1 MLASLAAL
9 VANATTSFDGYD
21 YARALDATE
30 RFFWGFC
37 DDYLELVKGR
47 AYAGSDSARAA
58 LAAALDT
65 LLRLFAPVMPFVT
78 EEVWSWWR
86 DGSIHRAA
94 WPSPDDLSPFASDDL
109 AIYPAAAAVLGEIRK
124 AKSEAKRSMRTD
136 VVSAVVHA
144 PAELLRALQ
153 PALDDVRD
161 AGRVVGSLDLVEGP
175 ELRVEVVLADP
186 E

>member
-1 MLASLAAL
+1 LQ
-9 VANATTSFDGYD
+9 T
-21 YARALDATE
+21 ALDAI
-30 RFFWGFC
+30 
-37 DDYLELVKGR
+37 LK
-47 AYAGSDSARAA
+47 
-58 LAAALDT
+58 
-65 LLRLFAPVMPFVT
+65 LFAPHLPFVT

-86 DGSIHRAA
+86 DGSVHRTS
-94 WPSPDDLSPFASDDL
+94 WPSSDELAAFAADDTS
-109 AIYPAAAAVLGEIRK
+109 IYPAGAAVLGEIRK

-144 PAELLRALQ
+144 PAELLRAMQ

-161 AGRVVGSLDLVEGP
+161 AGRVVGSFDLVEGP